1 MFTSDPS
8 QPSGAEPERARRAPQ
23 IKRSDSGETERVTNQ
38 TRSMAGQEGQST
50 LQIKPTLLAGW
61 RVEQITTTPSHLP
74 RVRVE
79 DSVCVCVGGAGTD
92 DIKKTERQ
100 RHERENE

>member
-1 MFTSDPS
+1 MFMPDPS
-8 QPSGAEPERARRAPQ
+8 QPSSAEPERVRRALQ
-23 IKRSDSGETERVTNQ
+23 IKRDDSGETERVTNQ
-38 TRSMAGQEGQST
+38 TRSIAGQEGQST

-79 DSVCVCVGGAGTD
+79 ESVGWGGAD
-92 DIKKTERQ
+92 AADIKKTERQ
-100 RHERENE
+100 RHDRENE